1 MTSPIEP
8 IMASLSPLNPA
19 WARCL
24 RYRNI
29 NRSSID
35 YASRPRLRSRLTL
48 GGLTFP
54 RNPWAI
60 GGRVTLPSFATHA
73 GIRTR
78 QASTARFPG
87 RFTRLTT
94 LPYPTA
100 RLNTRNSLLALGW
113 HPRCRAVATA
123 SVVCLSPATLSARSH
138 LTSELLRTLSR
149 MAASKPTSWL
159 SGQPHIL
166 FHLAHA

>member
-8 IMASLSPLNPA
+8 IMASLSPLDPA

-113 HPRCRAVATA
+113 HPKVPCRCHSFGGVLEPRYIIGAE
-123 SVVCLSPATLSARSH
+123 SLD
-138 LTSELLRTLSR
+138 
-149 MAASKPTSWL
+149 
-159 SGQPHIL
+159 Q
-166 FHLAHA
+166 